1 MSEQKNK
8 QVVQAIFESFG
19 RGDIAGLLG
28 YIEEDVVWNAPGSSL
43 VPHHGER
50 RGHEGVKDFFQQLG
64 SNVTFE
70 SFELL
75 DLIAE
80 GDKVVAVGRERGRV
94 GATGKTFDNDWA
106 IVFTIRSGKVSNFFL
121 YENTSALAEAFG

>member
-1 MSEQKNK
+1 MSEQENK

-28 YIEEDVVWNAPGSSL
+28 HVEEDVVWNAPGSSL
-43 VPHHGER
+43 VPYYGNRH
-50 RGHEGVKDFFQQLG
+50 GHEGVQDFFQKLG
-64 SNVTFE
+64 SNISFE
-70 SFELL
+70 NFELL

-94 GATGKTFDNDWA
+94 GATGKTFNNDWA
-106 IVFTIRSGKVSNFFL
+106 IVFTIRDGKVSNFFL
-121 YENTSALAEAFG
+121 YENTSAIAEAFS